1 MSGAATSQ
9 SARHR
14 IIISLL
20 ALSDAIAAILL
31 AADLLV
37 VCGTVLLRFLF
48 NAPVEWAD
56 DVARGLMVGSSFFG
70 AASALARHENVGVAF
85 FVDKLPSGLRRVVEA
100 TGAGLMTVIAGTV
113 AFNAIKLGWLT
124 TGQTSG
130 SGLPLQLTFYPMG
143 VGALLMTI
151 FAADLF
157 CSRPLRDMIGAVV
170 TMALIVGLYWA
181 WDDLAPSSL
190 PSSGMLMLAG
200 FLITLCGGLPIGFA
214 LALAALTFI
223 WVEGT
228 LPGVIFAQQ
237 MARGIDNFVLLAIPF
252 FILVGYLMEANG
264 MSGRL
269 IELLQRAAGRMRGGL
284 NVVMVTSMVLF
295 SGISGSKMAD
305 VAAVGSVLIPAAR
318 RSRQS
323 PGGAVALLAAS
334 AIMAETIP
342 PCINLIILG
351 FVTNLSIGGLF
362 VAGLLPAAL
371 MALALIAVSIIFG
384 KRAAAS
390 DQARA
395 PVSGLWS
402 GAIASF
408 GLIFMIFAGFKS
420 GFATATEIS
429 AFAAVYAL
437 VVGPVMFGELG
448 FKTAANSF
456 IQAATRSGLV
466 LFIVAA
472 AQSLAFIL
480 TLQQVPHMLGDTLL
494 ALSGAHGTWLFV
506 LLSIAVLIVMGSVLE
521 GAAALIIFGPL
532 LLPVATKLGVDPLHF
547 GVVLVIS
554 MGLGLFAPPLGL
566 GLYGACLIGNV
577 AIEQTVKPMLGYL
590 GLLLLCLLGDRLR
603 AVHQHGLA
611 ARVRLLRGQARPT
624 QPPPGTSGWIA
635 SSPGLLAMT
644 GREGTAT
651 LSPSLRAQRSNPSRA
666 IRSGSRVCEKS
677 NTITMEPQR
686 QRSSRLSASPPSP
699 KPGHESARQELL
711 PTATLRMALRAEAK
725 SSHPMRAA
733 PLPICGMR
741 KSRKPLETP
750 TA

>member
-1 MSGAATSQ
+1 MSGAAPSQ
-9 SARHR
+9 SGRHR
-14 IIISLL
+14 IIASLL
-20 ALSDAIAAILL
+20 VLSDATAAILL

-37 VCGTVLLRFLF
+37 VCGSVLLRFLF

-70 AASALARHENVGVAF
+70 AASALARSENLGVAF
-85 FVDKLPSGLRRVVEA
+85 FIDMLPAGVRRVVDSI
-100 TGAGLMTVIAGTV
+100 GALLVTVIAGYV

-130 SGLPLQLTFYPMG
+130 SGLPLELTFYPMG
-143 VGALLMTI
+143 VGALFMTI
-151 FAADLF
+151 FATELF
-157 CSRPLRDMIGAVV
+157 CSRPVRDMIAGTVA
-170 TMALIVGLYWA
+170 TGLIVGLYWA
-181 WDDLAPSSL
+181 WDFVAPASV
-190 PSSGMLMLAG
+190 PSSGTLMLAG
-200 FLITLCGGLPIGFA
+200 FFITLFGGLPIGFA

-264 MSGRL
+264 MSVRL
-269 IELLQRAAGRMRGGL
+269 IELLQRAVGRMRGGL

-318 RSRQS
+318 RSKQN
-323 PGGAVALLAAS
+323 PGSAVALLAAS
-334 AIMAETIP
+334 AVMAETIP

-351 FVTNLSIGGLF
+351 FVANLSIGGLF
-362 VAGLLPAAL
+362 VAGLLPAGL

-384 KRAAAS
+384 KRTAS
-390 DQARA
+390 FDGAESRA
-395 PVSGLWS
+395 PMSGLWS

-429 AFAAVYAL
+429 AFAAVYAIVIGSL
-437 VVGPVMFGELG
+437 VFRELS

-480 TLQQVPHMLGDTLL
+480 TLQQVPHAVGDMMLS
-494 ALSGAHGTWLFV
+494 LSGAHGTWLFM

-532 LLPVATKLGVDPLHF
+532 LLPVAVKLGIDPLHF
-547 GVVLVIS
+547 GVVLVIA

-577 AIEQTVKPMLGYL
+577 PIEQTVKPIMGYL
-590 GLLLLCLLGDRLR
+590 GLLFLCLLIIAFVPAISTALPR
-603 AVHQHGLA
+603 AFGY
-611 ARVRLLRGQARPT
+611 
-624 QPPPGTSGWIA
+624 
-635 SSPGLLAMT
+635 
-644 GREGTAT
+644 
-651 LSPSLRAQRSNPSRA
+651 
-666 IRSGSRVCEKS
+666 
-677 NTITMEPQR
+677 
-686 QRSSRLSASPPSP
+686 
-699 KPGHESARQELL
+699 
-711 PTATLRMALRAEAK
+711 
-725 SSHPMRAA
+725 
-733 PLPICGMR
+733 
-741 KSRKPLETP
+741 
-750 TA
+750 